1 MSIFSNQIEK
11 RRKFD
16 AATLSR
22 EMMEGAA
29 RMGLHYSGPVPQTDQ
44 LAVRQVL
51 SALKV
56 IDYEL
61 ENDEVVP
68 LEEQFSNIL
77 HVHGIMKRKVQL
89 NNGWWKEASG
99 PLLGAHRAVIW

>member
-29 RMGLHYSGPVPQTDQ
+29 RMGLHYGGPVPQTDQ

-51 SALKV
+51 SALQV
-56 IDYEL
+56 VDYEL
-61 ENDEVVP
+61 END
-68 LEEQFSNIL
+68 
-77 HVHGIMKRKVQL
+77 
-89 NNGWWKEASG
+89 
-99 PLLGAHRAVIW
+99 